1 MDKITFE
8 AFEGIG
14 KITPR
19 KFFKYK
25 LIGKGKIE
33 NVYEVINKV
42 KYALV
47 SNNNFKAVFRKDE
60 ELLSLEKLENIPLR
74 DDVDIIFNGEEELDV
89 LENKKIYEDV
99 IVYYINNSVRGLKI
113 KSDRKYRAANNR
125 EILTNYILDRGLNER
140 KIISKKGFELKRK
153 FNINPVITNDLNVIL
168 YVNCT
173 SEFAYDKNIYEMMK
187 SGLEVRGLEVKNTW
201 LNFNN
206 SGIIEEILDLKIN
219 EPGKLGQSL
228 IDYYIY
234 RNQSYRVNKFTEED
248 KNANVIVV
256 RNKKISL
263 DCIPQALTP
272 IITRE
277 YLSNQDVSF
286 SMEIEQLIKMDMGYR
301 YKVVKNFIK
310 DIGYIR
316 ELDNLY
322 FNNYYIKDID
332 IIGYKSGV
340 LLEPKLVGAKGIIKN
355 KMQIFQNG
363 FYKMPKEKVCF
374 GVLFPEGY
382 REIAS
387 KAIRAIYNFATV
399 GKYQN
404 KDNKFIAN
412 NLMNILF
419 NPKECIFEEY
429 KLGDMREYKK
439 AADKVKA
446 YDKVKFIIA
455 IVPNLNDGDEENPY
469 NPFKKIWAELN
480 MPSQM
485 ISIKTSKILSE
496 DTGYN
501 GLYYLHNIALGILGK
516 IGGVPWAIDN
526 MKGNV
531 DCFIGLDVGTR
542 KKGIHHPACSVFFD
556 KHGELINYYKPVI
569 PQSGEIIEN
578 EILQEVFDNVLNS
591 YEEKYG
597 ELPKNIVIH
606 RDGFSRESL
615 NWYEEYFGKY
625 NINFNIIE
633 VKKNTSIKLASING
647 NIVNNPAKGQ
657 YVVNGNKAF
666 VVTTDIKENLGSPK
680 PLKIE
685 KTYGSLDMITILNQI
700 YALSQIHIG
709 STKSMRLPI
718 TTGYADKICK
728 AIEFIPQG
736 KLSDKLF
743 FL

>member
-25 LIGKGKIE
+25 LKGKGKIE

-42 KYALV
+42 KYALS

-263 DCIPQALTP
+263 YCIPQALTP

-332 IIGYKSGV
+332 IIGYKS
-340 LLEPKLVGAKGIIKN
+340 
-355 KMQIFQNG
+355 
-363 FYKMPKEKVCF
+363 
-374 GVLFPEGY
+374 
-382 REIAS
+382 
-387 KAIRAIYNFATV
+387 
-399 GKYQN
+399 
-404 KDNKFIAN
+404 
-412 NLMNILF
+412 
-419 NPKECIFEEY
+419 
-429 KLGDMREYKK
+429 
-439 AADKVKA
+439 
-446 YDKVKFIIA
+446 
-455 IVPNLNDGDEENPY
+455 
-469 NPFKKIWAELN
+469 
-480 MPSQM
+480 
-485 ISIKTSKILSE
+485 
-496 DTGYN
+496 
-501 GLYYLHNIALGILGK
+501 
-516 IGGVPWAIDN
+516 
-526 MKGNV
+526 
-531 DCFIGLDVGTR
+531 
-542 KKGIHHPACSVFFD
+542 
-556 KHGELINYYKPVI
+556 
-569 PQSGEIIEN
+569 
-578 EILQEVFDNVLNS
+578 
-591 YEEKYG
+591 
-597 ELPKNIVIH
+597 
-606 RDGFSRESL
+606 
-615 NWYEEYFGKY
+615 
-625 NINFNIIE
+625 
-633 VKKNTSIKLASING
+633 
-647 NIVNNPAKGQ
+647 
-657 YVVNGNKAF
+657 
-666 VVTTDIKENLGSPK
+666 
-680 PLKIE
+680 
-685 KTYGSLDMITILNQI
+685 
-700 YALSQIHIG
+700 
-709 STKSMRLPI
+709 
-718 TTGYADKICK
+718 
-728 AIEFIPQG
+728 
-736 KLSDKLF
+736 
-743 FL
+743 